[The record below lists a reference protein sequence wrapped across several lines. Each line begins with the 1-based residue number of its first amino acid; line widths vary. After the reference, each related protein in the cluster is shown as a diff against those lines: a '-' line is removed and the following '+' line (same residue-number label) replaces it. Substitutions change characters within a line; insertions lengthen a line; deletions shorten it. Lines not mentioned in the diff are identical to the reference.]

1 MTIGLSPDAIDQAA
15 GRPSQRTLGAA
26 CDHLLSTQ
34 GKQLR
39 SLTVLEAA
47 RMGPRPSEPA
57 VEMAAAVVEIL
68 HLATLAHDDVVD
80 DGRLRRALPTVGVT
94 LGNKASGFSGGWL
107 FARALEIV
115 TRCGRTAVS
124 LFSRAA
130 SELCEGEM
138 LEVADLLNPDRTR
151 ERYLRAI
158 KGKTASLFAL
168 SACLGGQLAG
178 ANPQLVE
185 RLRCYGIQL
194 GLAFQIADDVL
205 DLLVDE
211 AKLGKPRGG
220 DIRNGVYTLPV
231 LYALEENPELHN
243 RLLDPTANDDL
254 ESTIALVTSTAGVSR
269 AVDECSRRVRAAKA
283 AIGEGPEGAELR
295 RLVDRAVSPLWTHV
309 AE

>member
-1 MTIGLSPDAIDQAA
+1 MTICLSPDAIDQAA

-138 LEVADLLNPDRTR
+138 R